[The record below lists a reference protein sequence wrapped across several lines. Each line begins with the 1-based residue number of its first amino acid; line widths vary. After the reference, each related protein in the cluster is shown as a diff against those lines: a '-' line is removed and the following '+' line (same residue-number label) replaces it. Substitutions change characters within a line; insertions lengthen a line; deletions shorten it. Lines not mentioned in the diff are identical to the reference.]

1 MPGDRPR
8 ACCATGAASSTWSMD
23 GSPIIDRTHVEGLY
37 LNAGWC
43 YGGFKATPGS
53 GFVFA
58 HLLAKDEPHP
68 AANRL
73 LLNRFRSGPHRR

>member
-1 MPGDRPR
+1 MSISRR
-8 ACCATGAASSTWSMD
+8 LAS
-23 GSPIIDRTHVEGLY
+23 GGLIDRSRP
-37 LNAGWC
+37 LNFTFDGKT

-58 HLLAKDEPHP
+58 HLLARDEPHP

-73 LLNRFRSGPHRR
+73 LLDRFRSGHIVDEKGQGAQPNLH